1 MDSSAGFG
9 TSKLFLTDVRLALGV
24 TNQLRHQALHRV
36 FGTSREQANVLT
48 AILLLSAAEGTYE
61 AARRIGGMRISGT
74 SAAFGAVALRDAALG
89 VAGPGVRQL
98 PGGGTLL
105 AVAILGGLAAP
116 SVRQAAQRMRA
127 AEQRLRDVEQ
137 RVRTERIRR
146 YVAARDGGR
155 SNVA

>member
-9 TSKLFLTDVRLALGV
+9 TSKLFLTDARLALGV
-24 TNQLRHQALHRV
+24 LGQLRHQALNRV

-48 AILLLSAAEGTYE
+48 AILLLSAADGTYE
-61 AARRIGGMRISGT
+61 AARRFSGMRISGT
-74 SAAFGAVALRDAALG
+74 GAAFGAVALRDAALR

-127 AEQRLRDVEQ
+127 AEQRLRDAEQ
-137 RVRTERIRR
+137 RVRSERIRR

-155 SNVA
+155 SNEA